1 MGFFDAVKTLLSG
14 GEISFEK
21 TTHVNPAK
29 NLLNADRQSYIGEW
43 RGANTNLSIKADGA
57 IEYRR
62 SEVVG
67 DTTNTD
73 TVSGPI
79 NNFDGASFTVGVLGR
94 NTRFEIVEP
103 PHQNGNGRMTMTV
116 NGERLERV

>member
-1 MGFFDAVKTLLSG
+1 MGFFDAIGKLLSG

-21 TTHVNPAK
+21 TTRVNLAK
-29 NLLNADRQSYIGEW
+29 NLLTEDKQKYIGEW
-43 RGANTNLSIKADGA
+43 RGANTNLLIKTDGT

-62 SEVVG
+62 EEIVG
-67 DTTNTD
+67 GTTNTD

-79 NNFDGASFTVGVLGR
+79 NAFDDPSFTVGVLGQ
-94 NTRFEIVEP
+94 NTRFEVIEP
-103 PHQNGNGRMTMTV
+103 PQQNGDGRMTMNI

>member
-1 MGFFDAVKTLLSG
+1 MGFFSTIGKLLSG
-14 GEISFEK
+14 ETISFEK
-21 TTHVNPAK
+21 TTHVNLAQ
-29 NLLNADRQSYIGEW
+29 NLLTGDRQNYIGEW
-43 RGANTNLSIKADGA
+43 RGANANLLIKPDGA

-79 NNFDGASFTVGVLGR
+79 NNFEGASFTVGVLGQ
-94 NTRFEIVEP
+94 NTRFEILEP
-103 PHQNGNGRMTMTV
+103 PHRNGNGRMTMTV
-116 NGERLERV
+116 NGERLEKV

>member
-21 TTHVNPAK
+21 TTHINTAQ
-29 NLLNADRQSYIGEW
+29 NLLTGDKQNYIGEW
-43 RGANTNLSIKADGA
+43 RGANVNLLIKPDGA

-62 SEVVG
+62 EETVG

-79 NNFDGASFTVGVLGR
+79 NNFDGASFTVGVLGQ

-103 PHQNGNGRMTMTV
+103 PHPNGNGRTTMTV
-116 NGERLERV
+116 NGERLEKV

>member
-21 TTHVNPAK
+21 TTHVNLAK
-29 NLLNADRQSYIGEW
+29 NLLTEDRQNYIGEW
-43 RGANTNLSIKADGA
+43 KNENTNLLIKSDGA

-62 SEVVG
+62 EETVS

-79 NNFDGASFTVGVLGR
+79 NNFDGASFTVGVLGN
-94 NTRFEIVEP
+94 NTRFDVSQP
-103 PHQNGNGRMTMTV
+103 PTMENGAMTMTV
-116 NGERLERV
+116 NGEKLERR

>member
-21 TTHVNPAK
+21 TTHVNLAQ
-29 NLLNADRQSYIGEW
+29 NLLTEDRQNYIGEW
-43 RGANTNLSIKADGA
+43 TNATTQLLIKPDGA

-62 SEVVG
+62 EETVG

-79 NNFDGASFTVGVLGR
+79 NNFDGASFTVGVLGN
-94 NTRFEIVEP
+94 NTRFDVSQP
-103 PHQNGNGRMTMTV
+103 PTMENGAMTMTV
-116 NGERLERV
+116 NGEKLERR

>member
-21 TTHVNPAK
+21 TTHVNLAA
-29 NLLNADRQSYIGEW
+29 NLLTGERQNYIGEW
-43 RGANTNLSIKADGA
+43 RGGCANLLIKSDGT

-62 SEVVG
+62 EETVG
-67 DTTNTD
+67 DSTNTD
-73 TVSGPI
+73 TVTGPI
-79 NNFDGASFTVGVLGR
+79 NNFDGANFTVGVLGNDTHFR
-94 NTRFEIVEP
+94 VDAP
-103 PHQNGNGRMTMTV
+103 PANGSMTV

>member
-21 TTHVNPAK
+21 TTHVNLAK
-29 NLLNADRQSYIGEW
+29 NLLTEDRQNYIGEW
-43 RGANTNLSIKADGA
+43 KKENTNLLIKADGT

-62 SEVVG
+62 EETVG

-79 NNFDGASFTVGVLGR
+79 NNFDGASFTVGVLGN
-94 NTRFEIVEP
+94 NTRFDVSQP
-103 PHQNGNGRMTMTV
+103 PTMENGAMTMIV
-116 NGERLERV
+116 NGERLEKR

>member
-21 TTHVNPAK
+21 TTHVNLAQ
-29 NLLNADRQSYIGEW
+29 NLLTEDRQNYIGEW
-43 RGANTNLSIKADGA
+43 TNENTNLLIKPDGA

-62 SEVVG
+62 EETVG

-79 NNFDGASFTVGVLGR
+79 NNFDGASFTVGVLGN
-94 NTRFEIVEP
+94 NTRFDVSQP
-103 PHQNGNGRMTMTV
+103 PTMENGAMTMTV
-116 NGERLERV
+116 NGERLEKR

>member
-1 MGFFDAVKTLLSG
+1 MGFFDAIKTLVSG

-21 TTHVNPAK
+21 TTQVNLAE
-29 NLLNADRQSYIGEW
+29 NLLTGDRQSYVGEW
-43 RGANTNLSIKADGA
+43 RGECANLLIKPDGT

-62 SEVVG
+62 EETVG
-67 DTTNTD
+67 DTTNTN

-79 NNFDGASFTVGVLGR
+79 NAFDGAGFTVGVLGQ
-94 NTRFEIVEP
+94 NTHFAIDAP
-103 PHQNGNGRMTMTV
+103 PENNSMTV

>member
-21 TTHVNPAK
+21 TTTVNAAK
-29 NLLNADRQSYIGEW
+29 NLLGENRQNYIGEW
-43 RGANTNLSIKADGA
+43 RGANVNLLIRADGT
-57 IEYRR
+57 IDYRR
-62 SEVVG
+62 EETIG

-79 NNFDGASFTVGVLGR
+79 NNFDGASFSVGVLGQ
-94 NTRFEIVEP
+94 NTRFQIDQP
-103 PHQNGNGRMTMTV
+103 PANGSMTV

>member
-21 TTHVNPAK
+21 TTTINTTK
-29 NLLNADRQSYIGEW
+29 NLLTAERQNYIGEW
-43 RGANTNLSIKADGA
+43 RGTNANLLIKPDGT
-57 IEYRR
+57 INYRR
-62 SEVVG
+62 EETIG

-73 TVSGPI
+73 TVTGPI
-79 NNFDGASFTVGVLGR
+79 NAFDGASFTVGVLGQ
-94 NTRFEIVEP
+94 NTRFDVDAP
-103 PHQNGNGRMTMTV
+103 PVNGSMTV

>member
-21 TTHVNPAK
+21 TTHVNLAK
-29 NLLNADRQSYIGEW
+29 NLLTEDRQNYIGEW
-43 RGANTNLSIKADGA
+43 TNANTRLSIKPDGT

-62 SEVVG
+62 EETVG
-67 DTTNTD
+67 DTTNSD

-79 NNFDGASFTVGVLGR
+79 NNFDGASFTVGVLGS
-94 NTRFEIVEP
+94 NTRFEVLQP
-103 PHQNGNGRMTMTV
+103 PTEENGAWQMNV
-116 NGERLERV
+116 NGENLEKR

>member
-1 MGFFDAVKTLLSG
+1 V
-14 GEISFEK
+14 
-21 TTHVNPAK
+21 
-29 NLLNADRQSYIGEW
+29 NLL
-43 RGANTNLSIKADGA
+43 IKPDGA

-79 NNFDGASFTVGVLGR
+79 NNFEGASFTVGVLGQ
-94 NTRFEIVEP
+94 NTRFEILEP
-103 PHQNGNGRMTMTV
+103 PHRNGNDRMTMTV
-116 NGERLERV
+116 NGERLEKV